1 MEFTIWMTTSCN
13 FKCKYCYVDKQNI
26 TMSSDTAHNVVD
38 YICDVMKD
46 RSDENINIIFHGG
59 EPFYN
64 YRQIIFIYNE
74 LNRRL
79 KNTMTFSVT
88 TNGSFFNEDIK
99 KFLQNSNVELC
110 VSLDGNKK
118 SNDSNRQTRNGCSSY
133 DMVIDFLEKMR
144 SIGKNIKIRMTVNT
158 LNVKDLYKNYLHIN
172 QLGYDIISFAPD
184 EGDKWT
190 KKDLDIYKTNFHLI
204 LEYLKNKD
212 IELYKYY
219 RENIKNFYFMTISP
233 CSGGAKS
240 LHVSVDGTLYPC
252 MLAVGKNKYKIGDI
266 YDGIDIEKLK
276 EIHKYSLEDN
286 ITCKN
291 CGIKNNCRN
300 NRCKII
306 NDIRTHNF
314 LFAYPISCAFQHIN
328 YEELF

>member
-46 RSDENINIIFHGG
+46 KSDENINIIFHGG

-99 KFLQNSNVELC
+99 KFLQNSNFELC

-118 SNDSNRQTRNGCSSY
+118 SND
-133 DMVIDFLEKMR
+133 
-144 SIGKNIKIRMTVNT
+144 
-158 LNVKDLYKNYLHIN
+158 
-172 QLGYDIISFAPD
+172 
-184 EGDKWT
+184 
-190 KKDLDIYKTNFHLI
+190 
-204 LEYLKNKD
+204 
-212 IELYKYY
+212 
-219 RENIKNFYFMTISP
+219 
-233 CSGGAKS
+233 
-240 LHVSVDGTLYPC
+240 
-252 MLAVGKNKYKIGDI
+252 
-266 YDGIDIEKLK
+266 
-276 EIHKYSLEDN
+276 
-286 ITCKN
+286 
-291 CGIKNNCRN
+291 
-300 NRCKII
+300 
-306 NDIRTHNF
+306 
-314 LFAYPISCAFQHIN
+314 
-328 YEELF
+328 